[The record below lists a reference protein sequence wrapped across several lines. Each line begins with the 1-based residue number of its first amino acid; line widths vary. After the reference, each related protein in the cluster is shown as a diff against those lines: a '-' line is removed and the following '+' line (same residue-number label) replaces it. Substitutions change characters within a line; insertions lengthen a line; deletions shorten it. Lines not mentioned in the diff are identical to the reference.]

1 VYVQPKKGGH
11 PNIARCSPSL
21 FHSFTQKVM
30 TGEMRNKIQEMGF
43 KGVLN
48 IATRSL
54 EDRDFLT
61 WLMDRFNPE
70 NMTLE
75 TSGGKKL
82 RSLNTQS
89 NACLTYLV
97 KVAILR
103 SYLTAQQ
110 SKTLTDVKA

>member
-1 VYVQPKKGGH
+1 MV
-11 PNIARCSPSL
+11 
-21 FHSFTQKVM
+21 HSFTQKVM
-30 TGEMRNKIQEMGF
+30 REEMSNKIQEMGF

-48 IATRSL
+48 IDAHSL

-75 TSGGKKL
+75 ISGGKKL

-89 NACLTYLV
+89 NACLTCLV
-97 KVAILR
+97 KVAILS
-103 SYLTAQQ
+103 SYPTAQ
-110 SKTLTDVKA
+110 

>member
-1 VYVQPKKGGH
+1 VYVQTKKGGGH

-21 FHSFTQKVM
+21 FRSFTQKVM

-48 IATRSL
+48 ITARLL

-61 WLMDRFNPE
+61 WLMDYFNPE

-75 TSGGKKL
+75 ISGGKKL

-89 NACLTYLV
+89 NACLTCLV

-103 SYLTAQQ
+103 SYLT
-110 SKTLTDVKA
+110 TR